1 MPNDILAAL
10 VTANLSKCSLCCLIC
25 GSLLN
30 LWISGLCLSA
40 YFSSDVSAW
49 LQLCTLSCSLLT
61 SPLLSTLH
69 PSYMNS
75 TFTLH
80 SAPSDLH
87 FPQHLPMDR
96 HTFLCLTPHWQYSRG
111 IFVWVLLPLQLL
123 LHTDFSFFIF
133 PPTNYSVSDNGLT
146 NVHI

>member
-1 MPNDILAAL
+1 MIWVLIHSFEIISEIFMGEMRWCLKFAL
-10 VTANLSKCSLCCLIC
+10 KSIIESWEGDHTKYEMYIC
-25 GSLLN
+25 IWSSELN
-30 LWISGLCLSA
+30 SPIPVH
-40 YFSSDVSAW
+40 FSS
-49 LQLCTLSCSLLT
+49 LI
-61 SPLLSTLH
+61 PR
-69 PSYMNS
+69 MS

-87 FPQHLPMDR
+87 SPQHLPMDT

-123 LHTDFSFFIF
+123 LHADFSFFIF